1 MKRFEFRLARVLK
14 LKRQREQL
22 AEIRQKQAR
31 AALDAA
37 QAMVAA
43 QEQRLAQT
51 ADTLAAQVGQALAS
65 LTWIA
70 LHEQSV
76 QLSRLVQEAE
86 AQQRQAAQ
94 KLQEAEA
101 QRTQMKQEVEALLFL
116 RRQQWQAYQQD
127 LARAQQEQLDELA
140 LVRWKADP
148 SRHHSQQ
155 ESPEPLRPG
164 S

>member
-43 QEQRLAQT
+43 QEQRLAET
-51 ADTLAAQVGQALAS
+51 ADTLAAHLGQALAS

-86 AQQRQAAQ
+86 AQEKQAAQ
-94 KLQEAEA
+94 KLQEAET

-116 RRQQWQAYQQD
+116 RRQQWQAYQHD

-140 LVRWKADP
+140 LVRWKAGT
-148 SRHHSQQ
+148 SRNHAQQ